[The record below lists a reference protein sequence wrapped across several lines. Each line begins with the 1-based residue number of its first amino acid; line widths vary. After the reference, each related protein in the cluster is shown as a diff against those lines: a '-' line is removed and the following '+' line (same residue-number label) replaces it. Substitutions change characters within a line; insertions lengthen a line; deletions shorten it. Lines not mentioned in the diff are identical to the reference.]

1 MEGDIQFVADSFL
14 IERTF
19 QILAEAGE
27 GPLRKYAFDLG
38 SLLDILK
45 GGIQSFVKQNID
57 TSSPGNT
64 TNTVINLLAPAV
76 FFRLHPVL
84 GVLMTVGQLFDL
96 DLGSIYQR
104 IVSFITPTLQ
114 SGQQVTAAQ
123 VNEAARAALPSV
135 SDALPESAEP
145 VTANLLGSLYDL
157 QKSGELEILLKKE
170 AISKNESPLVRMF
183 SFLGRRKGSSLLI
196 GILSWFI
203 KTILMSAGMLA
214 VGGMAASVL
223 GLHPTGTTGRTDQSG
238 GQTGVSTVSGIN
250 IPAPTSAGARN
261 FKPKPND
268 LWVENLNGEQPYQRI
283 VDWAMES
290 YPDLSQYQD
299 IIVRTPSFWNV
310 VSELINEWSPGHS
323 QWVIPDPYKTRNEIL
338 ALFIPD
344 VYKTI
349 QQQ

>member
-14 IERTF
+14 LERTF
-19 QILAEAGE
+19 QILAKAEHGE

-38 SLLDILK
+38 SLLETLK
-45 GGIQSFVKQNID
+45 GGIQSFVQQNID

-64 TNTVINLLAPAV
+64 ANTVINLLAPAV

-84 GVLMTVGQLFDL
+84 GVLMTVGQLFGL

-104 IVSFITPTLQ
+104 IVSLITPTLQ

-123 VNEAARAALPSV
+123 VNDAARAALPS
-135 SDALPESAEP
+135 LPDSTEVQAS
-145 VTANLLGSLYDL
+145 LLDSLYNF
-157 QKSGELEILLKKE
+157 QKSGELESILRKD
-170 AISKNESPLVRMF
+170 AVASQQSPLVRMF
-183 SFLGRRKGSSLLI
+183 SFLGPRRGSNLLV

-214 VGGMAASVL
+214 VGGVAASVL
-223 GLHPTGTTGRTDQSG
+223 GLHPTGTTGRVEQTGS
-238 GQTGVSTVSGIN
+238 GQTGAIAPGVNV
-250 IPAPTSAGARN
+250 PAPTSAGSWN

-268 LWVENLNGEQPYQRI
+268 LWVENLNGDQPYQRV
-283 VDWAMES
+283 VDWVAES

-310 VSELINEWSPGHS
+310 VRGLTGEWRPGQS

-344 VYKTI
+344 VYRTI
-349 QQQ
+349 QQQP

>member
-19 QILAEAGE
+19 QILAEIELGE

-38 SLLDILK
+38 SLLETLK
-45 GGIQSFVKQNID
+45 GGIQNFVQQNID
-57 TSSPGNT
+57 TSSPSST
-64 TNTVINLLAPAV
+64 ANTVINLLAPAV

-84 GVLMTVGQLFDL
+84 GILMTVGQLFGL

-104 IVSFITPTLQ
+104 IVSLITPTLQ
-114 SGQQVTAAQ
+114 SGQPVTAAQ
-123 VNEAARAALPSV
+123 VNDAARSALPSV
-135 SDALPESAEP
+135 SDSA
-145 VTANLLGSLYDL
+145 VTASLLEPLYDL
-157 QKSGELEILLKKE
+157 QKSGELENIFRKD
-170 AISKNESPLVRMF
+170 AVANQQSPLVRMF
-183 SFLGRRKGSSLLI
+183 SFLGPRRGSSLLV

-214 VGGMAASVL
+214 VGGMAASAL
-223 GLHPTGTTGRTDQSG
+223 GLHPTGT
-238 GQTGVSTVSGIN
+238 GQGSQIGIAAPGVK
-250 IPAPTSAGARN
+250 IPAPTGSGSWN
-261 FKPKPND
+261 FKPKPHD
-268 LWVENLNGEQPYQRI
+268 LWVENLNGEQPYQRV
-283 VDWAMES
+283 VDWATES

-310 VSELINEWSPGHS
+310 VRGLTGEWRPGQS

-344 VYKTI
+344 VYRTI
-349 QQQ
+349 QQQQ